1 MRGGVPLPVH
11 RPTSPPSRALSP
23 GTLQRQRTK
32 TSDFDDVPEPPVCF
46 VLFVYVFRYYSNL
59 FCLISMLLQ

>member
-46 VLFVYVFRYYSNL
+46 VCVCVLMCIYSNL